1 MFILK
6 GKRKTVNARPA
17 QKPFVIGVDA
27 RPLSTPVS
35 GVGRLISATLKGF
48 EGDPRFSFRLFLN
61 RPLHESHS
69 GLAKLS
75 NVSVEVGQGYL
86 AKKGGLYFAL
96 ALPWLL
102 RRNGVD
108 LFWGT
113 QQVLPPFFPSNIPT
127 VLTCVDFVIYKFPNT
142 MRRLAWFQQAL
153 LIRWSAKRADKILP
167 ISRAV
172 GDEAKSYF
180 KIPESKIS
188 VVYPGYDPE
197 DIRRTPAKP
206 PTKRVANLPSKF
218 FLSVSTV
225 EPRKNYAFLRQAYQ
239 EYLKI
244 DGKKPRLWVH
254 AGKAGWENPEL
265 VGAMRAESESG
276 KMLWIEAPS
285 DEELHYLYSKTDL
298 FLFPSLYEGFGIPL
312 VEALAHGKQ
321 CLVADLQVFHEI
333 GGKSVVYESTKDPRK
348 WADALQRYCIKPWK
362 LQKPNL
368 KKFEML
374 HSAKL
379 TGEVFLE
386 FLKSK
391 SN

>member
-1 MFILK
+1 MN
-6 GKRKTVNARPA
+6 GKRKTDNLKKSL
-17 QKPFVIGVDA
+17 KPFVIGVDA

-48 EGDPRFSFRLFLN
+48 EGDPRFSFRLFSN
-61 RPLHESHS
+61 RPLHASHS
-69 GLAKLS
+69 SLIKLE
-75 NVSVEVGQGYL
+75 NVRLEIGQGYL
-86 AKKGGLYFAL
+86 ARKGGLYFGL
-96 ALPWLL
+96 ELPWLL
-102 RRNGVD
+102 RRNGID

-113 QQVLPPFFPSNIPT
+113 QQVLPPFFPGNIPA
-127 VLTCVDFVIYKFPNT
+127 VVTCVDFVIYKFPNT
-142 MRRLAWFQQAL
+142 MRWLARLQQAL

-180 KIPESKIS
+180 KIPESKIT

-197 DIRRTPAKP
+197 DILRAPTKP
-206 PTKRVANLPSKF
+206 PTKRLANLPSKF

-225 EPRKNYAFLRQAYQ
+225 EPRKNYGFLRQAYQ
-239 EYLKI
+239 EYLTMA
-244 DGKKPRLWVH
+244 GRKPRLWVH
-254 AGKAGWENPEL
+254 AGKAGWETPEL
-265 VGAMRAESESG
+265 VEAMRAESKSG

-285 DEELHYLYSKTDL
+285 DEELHYLYSKADL

-321 CLVADLQVFHEI
+321 CIVSDLQVFREI
-333 GGKSVVYESTKDPRK
+333 GGKSITYKKTDDPRK
-348 WADALQRYCIKPWK
+348 WAEALQSFCTKPWK
-362 LQKPNL
+362 LPKPNL

-379 TGEVFLE
+379 TRDVFLE
-386 FLKSK
+386 FLKGK